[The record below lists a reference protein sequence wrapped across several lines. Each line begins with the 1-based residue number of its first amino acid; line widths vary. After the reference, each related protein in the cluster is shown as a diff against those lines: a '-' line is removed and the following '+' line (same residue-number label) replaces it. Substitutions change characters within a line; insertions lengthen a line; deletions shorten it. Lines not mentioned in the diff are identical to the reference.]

1 MKRLKSIVMLAL
13 ISFGILTAC
22 SSNALHSES
31 ISIAGQA
38 WKQGVKKE
46 FNIPVKDTSL
56 LYDVVLTVRT
66 TSEYPYCNLWMY
78 LTVDGPLG
86 KSKRFPLEITIAD
99 SKGQWMGEKSG
110 STVAFSK
117 VITHDRF
124 PKKGVYRFSFEQA
137 STDKVLPE
145 VMDLTLEL
153 FAKEK

>member
-1 MKRLKSIVMLAL
+1 MTKILKLFSVVLVASVL
-13 ISFGILTAC
+13 LSAC
-22 SSNALHSES
+22 SSNTLHSES
-31 ISIAGQA
+31 IPIAGRA
-38 WKQGVKKE
+38 WKQGVKTE
-46 FNIPVKDTSL
+46 FKVPIKDTAQ

-66 TSEYPYCNLWMY
+66 TSDYPYSNLWMY

-86 KSKRFPLEITIAD
+86 KSKRFPLEIITAD
-99 SKGQWMGEKSG
+99 VKGQWMGEKSG

-124 PKKGVYRFSFEQA
+124 PKNGTYRFSFEQA

>member
-1 MKRLKSIVMLAL
+1 MLAL

-46 FNIPVKDTSL
+46 LNIPVKDTSL

-86 KSKRFPLEITIAD
+86 KSKRFPLEITTAD
-99 SKGQWMGEKSG
+99 SKGQWLGEKI
-110 STVAFSK
+110 
-117 VITHDRF
+117 ITHDRF

>member
-1 MKRLKSIVMLAL
+1 MLKVVFLTLLSSML
-13 ISFGILTAC
+13 FTAC
-22 SSNALHSES
+22 TSNALHSES
-31 ISIAGQA
+31 IAVSGRA
-38 WKQGVKKE
+38 WKQGVKTA
-46 FNIPVKDTSL
+46 FNVPIKDTTR

-66 TSEYPYCNLWMY
+66 TTEYPYSNLWMY

-86 KSKRFPLEITIAD
+86 KSKRFPLEIITAD
-99 SKGQWMGEKSG
+99 AEGKWMGDKSG
-110 STVAFSK
+110 STVVFSK

-153 FAKEK
+153 FSKDK